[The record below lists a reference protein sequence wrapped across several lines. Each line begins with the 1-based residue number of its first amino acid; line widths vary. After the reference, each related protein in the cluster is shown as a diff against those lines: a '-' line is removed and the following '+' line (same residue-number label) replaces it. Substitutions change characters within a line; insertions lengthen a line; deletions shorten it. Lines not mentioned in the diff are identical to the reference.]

1 MEMPY
6 KLLCIGIVSGLVAG
20 CSTTGHFV
28 VPEGS
33 RLYLH
38 ERPEPVQVQTDGT
51 VSTTPFFWT
60 AVAGI
65 RYRLEK
71 DGMATKEGKL
81 PAKFRVLCKLDL
93 SGASV
98 AVLDDV
104 MTTGATLN
112 ELARALKRGG
122 ATRVENFVIARTVL
136 R

>member
-1 MEMPY
+1 MEMQY
-6 KLLCIGIVSGLVAG
+6 KLLCIGIVSGLFAG

-81 PAKFRVLCKLDL
+81 PAKFRVVSIFWPPYAIIYWPIGLNPEITYDL
-93 SGASV
+93 KK
-98 AVLDDV
+98 
-104 MTTGATLN
+104 
-112 ELARALKRGG
+112 EK
-122 ATRVENFVIARTVL
+122 
-136 R
+136 

>member
-1 MEMPY
+1 MEKLY
-6 KLLCIGIVSGLVAG
+6 KPLCIGIVSGLIAG

-38 ERPEPVQVQTDGT
+38 ERPEPMQVQNDGT

-71 DGMATKEGKL
+71 DGMVTKEGKL
-81 PAKFRVLCKLDL
+81 PAKFRVVSIFWPPYAIIYWPIGLNPEITYDL
-93 SGASV
+93 IK
-98 AVLDDV
+98 D
-104 MTTGATLN
+104 
-112 ELARALKRGG
+112 K
-122 ATRVENFVIARTVL
+122 
-136 R
+136 